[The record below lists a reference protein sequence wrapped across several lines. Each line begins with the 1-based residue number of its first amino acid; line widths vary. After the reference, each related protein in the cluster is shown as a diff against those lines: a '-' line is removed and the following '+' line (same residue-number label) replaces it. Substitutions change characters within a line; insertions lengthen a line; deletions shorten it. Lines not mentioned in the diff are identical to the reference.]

1 MLTISFPD
9 LKPNSQDT
17 SAFYLE
23 NIYQLQ
29 FFSNPNVSHLSI
41 PSTLAEPPAFSPPR
55 YSIWVNSLWFLSLII
70 SLSAALDATLFRNWA
85 IQYISITQPPWY
97 TLPERARIRSIF
109 AKGGLG
115 PYTLWGK
122 SWEPNYLQFSLLL
135 FIIGGLIYLFNINR
149 TVFYAVIWW
158 VGYMTISY
166 TDHTVV
172 VFGEPHDLFHTPL
185 AWPGLKIYLGI
196 AYVVFQVCTCIPP
209 LRVLR
214 DNIKRHHRD
223 LSIRYSDGIL
233 LGKRTQIKEIALKPS
248 SETDTLILERILLT
262 LDEDSALETFFDAI
276 PGFCNSKLCILPLS
290 FLVRTKLRQ
299 ASDGFLNRTFSSN
312 LVSES
317 VRANRL
323 ITCLNAAHA
332 ALGSSAVSEIL
343 DNIGHLDEAPQSVE
357 IGHALRVWGHRGDHD
372 LKVQQ
377 TVAHIIGRA
386 RQRDNRWIMLVKEE
400 LGVPD
405 DLVRDSAAHGDSA
418 LLFILIHVSRQAN
431 RASSWTPGVL
441 SSLSKFDIRN
451 TLPAVQH
458 DFCTLWNE
466 ISREARN
473 QINQGSSSTL
483 SSTPVKILRDI
494 RHIYIALH
502 QGTDAVPA
510 AFSAS
515 TDSSDSILVQLSSYP
530 LCDIASHHPDSTTHP
545 ISISGAVPPTQPGD
559 PPDAPPHQ
567 PTLGGLRLAEETNI
581 ITGLPS
587 PPDPSTTSK
596 IGETAQVPTD
606 TFPVHSGS
614 PSLDK
619 SLQGG
624 VVTAQPD
631 TTLVAE
637 LSRPLESSE
646 QQGLPTPFASPT
658 DISGILHAVPAPA
671 PVSASPTPV
680 LDQSSGTY
688 EAGPAFNS
696 KSSLPASSGG
706 ISVPD
711 SHVPP
716 LPSPEPLS
724 LLSSMQP
731 EGPSDTATLLRLP
744 PRKVDKNMS
753 LASTALQSLACC
765 PPFRNLF
772 RDLPV
777 GRCKRGETGGGAT
790 PLIDA
795 TVRFL
800 DEFAH
805 KEKSSV
811 THQAVRDK
819 VRDDEDGKRED
830 DGVHSFL
837 STDVCDALKEKRQ
850 FTIVRV
856 RYVPTI
862 LLLIRVG
869 LLCIGWLAA

>member
-1 MLTISFPD
+1 M
-9 LKPNSQDT
+9 
-17 SAFYLE
+17 
-23 NIYQLQ
+23 
-29 FFSNPNVSHLSI
+29 
-41 PSTLAEPPAFSPPR
+41 
-55 YSIWVNSLWFLSLII
+55 
-70 SLSAALDATLFRNWA
+70 ATLYRNWA
-85 IQYISITQPPWY
+85 VQYISVTQPPWV
-97 TLPERARIRSIF
+97 TLAKRARIRAIF
-109 AKGGLG
+109 AKGNPG
-115 PYTLWGK
+115 PYTLWGT
-122 SWEPNYLQFSLLL
+122 SREPDYLHFSLLL
-135 FIIGGLIYLFNINR
+135 FIVGGLIYLFNINR
-149 TVFYAVIWW
+149 AVFYAVVWW

-166 TDHTVV
+166 TVYTVD
-172 VFGEPHDLFHTPL
+172 VFDEPHALFHTPL
-185 AWPGLKIYLGI
+185 SWLGLKIYLSI
-196 AYVVFQVCTCIPP
+196 AYVAFYVCSCIPP
-209 LRVLR
+209 LHDLR
-214 DNIKRHHRD
+214 DDIKRHHHN
-223 LSIRYSDGIL
+223 LSDCYSDGIL
-233 LGKRTQIKEIALKPS
+233 IGKRNQIEEIVFKPS

-262 LDEDSALETFFDAI
+262 LDEDPALETFFDAI
-276 PGFCNSKLCILPLS
+276 PGFCNSKLSILPLS
-290 FLVRTKLRQ
+290 SRVQTKLRRVL
-299 ASDGFLNRTFSSN
+299 DGFLNRTFSSN

-405 DLVRDSAAHGDSA
+405 DLVRDSAAHGDSV
-418 LLFILIHVSRQAN
+418 LFFILIHVSRQAN

-441 SSLSKFDIRN
+441 SSLSKFNIRN

-502 QGTDAVPA
+502 QGTDAVPT
-510 AFSAS
+510 AFTPS
-515 TDSSDSILVQLSSYP
+515 TGSFDSILERPSSYP
-530 LCDIASHHPDSTTHP
+530 LCNIAGHHPDSTTHP
-545 ISISGAVPPTQPGD
+545 ISISSAAAPSQPGD

-567 PTLGGLRLAEETNI
+567 PAPGGLRLAEETNI

-587 PPDPSTTSK
+587 PPDPSTTSE
-596 IGETAQVPTD
+596 IGETAQVPTA

-624 VVTAQPD
+624 VATAHPD

-637 LSRPLESSE
+637 LSHPLESSE
-646 QQGLPTPFASPT
+646 QQGPHTLT
-658 DISGILHAVPAPA
+658 DISRLLHAVPAPA

-688 EAGPAFNS
+688 EAGPAFIS
-696 KSSLPASSGG
+696 KSSLPASGA
-706 ISVPD
+706 ISAPD
-711 SHVPP
+711 SHVPL
-716 LPSPEPLS
+716 LPDPEPVS
-724 LLSSMQP
+724 LLSRMKP
-731 EGPSDTATLLRLP
+731 EGPSDNTGS
-744 PRKVDKNMS
+744 MS
-753 LASTALQSLACC
+753 LASTVLQSLAYC
-765 PPFRNLF
+765 PPFRDLF

-777 GRCKRGETGGGAT
+777 GRCERGETGGGST

-800 DEFAH
+800 DEFAF

-811 THQAVRDK
+811 THQTARGK
-819 VRDDEDGKRED
+819 VRDDEDGKREY

-837 STDVCDALKEKRQ
+837 STDVYDALKEKRQ

-856 RYVPTI
+856 RSCTHVVAFCY
-862 LLLIRVG
+862 
-869 LLCIGWLAA
+869 